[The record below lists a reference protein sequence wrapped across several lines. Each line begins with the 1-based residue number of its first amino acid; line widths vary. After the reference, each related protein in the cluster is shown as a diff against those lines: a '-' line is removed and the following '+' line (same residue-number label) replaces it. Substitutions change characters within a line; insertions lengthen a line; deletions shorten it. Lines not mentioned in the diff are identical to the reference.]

1 MKKRIVSILLLV
13 TFLLPSAVSAED
25 NYATREQVLTMIL
38 SAADAYDP
46 DLAPSDIMKGDE
58 DGNMRKDEPVR
69 RVEAMA
75 MLSRA
80 FPDLPAPSEYQR
92 SIGTF
97 GVTFS
102 DLPEWAKG
110 DLDNLTRAGI
120 LAGYPD
126 GRLGV
131 DDPVTQEQMQLF
143 IRRIWAYLGSNL
155 KDDFYASRN
164 RDWFE
169 ATTLAAGQNQ
179 AGTFTDANAE
189 VFQQLQSLLE
199 ENNRQ
204 ECKPQTI
211 ENNLQI
217 FYRSALD
224 GEEQNQKGAEPL
236 RPYLDQIEQ
245 ARNLDDLLTAH
256 QEVCNQTGTTNI
268 LGLTVDVSLFG
279 KRVYLPYIYGA
290 STVLDKSYFTEDDR
304 VAKQAFLNYV
314 SALLQIGG
322 DEKTEADRQAQAL
335 YEMEREI
342 NLASLDP
349 SEARKIDQCYR
360 IEETL
365 YVRGILNCP
374 KQLVDPWN
382 KAGQFILCDIGRIK
396 KTVEYLSKENLP
408 VLKSYMKFWLL
419 QDYSSVLGDE
429 FQQPLI
435 DFYQALYGFAPTF
448 DQKEEAVSL
457 TASCLGSALE
467 ELYAEKYCS
476 EETKK
481 EVTALTRKLRDQYE
495 TLLENSWLS
504 KDTKDAAINKL
515 NSLVILV
522 SHPDEFYQIG
532 ERYHLDDDLFE
543 NTRRIRSYVYS
554 SNRLAIKQEAP
565 RDQWALYSFEVNA
578 AYDPISNSITVPNG
592 ILQAPFYAKDASAE
606 ENLAGVGFIIAHEI
620 THAFDDTG
628 AEFNENGRYKD
639 WWTERDRKGFE
650 RICNQVTSFYDQWE
664 ISNSARSDGSLT
676 LGENMADLGAMSC
689 TLGLMKNQGSRNYR
703 LYFDT
708 FANIWK
714 TYNSKPYTEYLAEND
729 SHSAA
734 KLRVNRLVVNFQEF
748 YDAYG
753 ITENDGMYVPP
764 NQRVSMW

>member
-80 FPDLPAPSEYQR
+80 FPDLSAPSEYQR
-92 SIGTF
+92 SIGTY

-169 ATTLAAGQNQ
+169 TTTLAAGQNQ
-179 AGTFTDANAE
+179 AGTFVDANAE
-189 VFQQLQSLLE
+189 VFRQLQSLLE
-199 ENNRQ
+199 ENNKQ
-204 ECKPQTI
+204 ECEPETI
-211 ENNLQI
+211 ENNLQV

-224 GEEQNQKGAEPL
+224 L
-236 RPYLDQIEQ
+236 
-245 ARNLDDLLTAH
+245 H
-256 QEVCNQTGTTNI
+256 
-268 LGLTVDVSLFG
+268 
-279 KRVYLPYIYGA
+279 
-290 STVLDKSYFTEDDR
+290 
-304 VAKQAFLNYV
+304 YV

-322 DEKTEADRQAQAL
+322 EEAAEADQQAQAL

-349 SEARKIDQCYR
+349 SEARMIDQCYR
-360 IEETL
+360 KEDTL

-382 KAGQFILCDIGRIK
+382 KAGQFILCDTGRIK
-396 KTVEYLSKENLP
+396 KTVEYLSKDNLP

-543 NTRRIRSYVYS
+543 NTRKIRSSIYH
-554 SNRLAIKQEAP
+554 SNGWAIKQEAP

-592 ILQAPFYAKDASAE
+592 ILQAPFYAKDSSAE

-708 FANIWK
+708 FADIWK

>member
-80 FPDLPAPSEYQR
+80 FPDLSAPSEYQR
-92 SIGTF
+92 SIGTY

-169 ATTLAAGQNQ
+169 TTTLAAGQNQ
-179 AGTFTDANAE
+179 AGTFVDANAE
-189 VFQQLQSLLE
+189 VFRQLQSLLE
-199 ENNRQ
+199 ENNKQ
-204 ECKPQTI
+204 ECEPETI
-211 ENNLQI
+211 ENNLQV

-224 GEEQNQKGAEPL
+224 L
-236 RPYLDQIEQ
+236 
-245 ARNLDDLLTAH
+245 H
-256 QEVCNQTGTTNI
+256 
-268 LGLTVDVSLFG
+268 
-279 KRVYLPYIYGA
+279 
-290 STVLDKSYFTEDDR
+290 
-304 VAKQAFLNYV
+304 YV

-322 DEKTEADRQAQAL
+322 EEAAEADQQAQAL

-360 IEETL
+360 KEDTL

-382 KAGQFILCDIGRIK
+382 KAGQFILCDTGRIK
-396 KTVEYLSKENLP
+396 KTVEYLSKDNLP

-543 NTRRIRSYVYS
+543 NTRKIRSSIYH
-554 SNRLAIKQEAP
+554 SNGWAIKQEAP

-592 ILQAPFYAKDASAE
+592 ILQAPFYAKDSSAE

-708 FANIWK
+708 FADIWK